1 MQLILDVEN
10 TVTNKNKKKH
20 LDPFESG
27 NTLVMV
33 GMKPVDGD
41 AQVVVFDHSQSEPTP
56 NGMKI
61 VQQALDST
69 TLLIGHNISH
79 DLIWLWE
86 SGFVYN
92 GEVYDTMLG
101 EYVMLRGQSMPL
113 DLGSVAQRYGCD
125 VQKQDTLKEY
135 FKQGY
140 STRDIPLNELQDYLL
155 HDLGA
160 TEGIFKALSIRST
173 EAKDQGLSETIR
185 LTNEVTVVLTRMY
198 QNGFKVN
205 LDQLGH
211 VRTQFEQEKA
221 QLEKDLHEYVRFLM
235 GDTPIN
241 LNSPEQLSWVI
252 YSRRP
257 LDKARWAAAIT
268 PYMSDVDFKSA
279 VKSNFLP
286 LYKTKAVK
294 CPSCGGVGSFFK
306 TKKDGSAFKKAT
318 RCTDCAGTGFEYKQT
333 KDVAGLKF
341 SPPNSK
347 WASANGFGTSKG
359 NLEIL
364 ERVASSK
371 NMTEAQEFLG
381 KLRRLSA
388 LDSYLSNFVEG
399 IADFIKPDGMLHVRL
414 NQHITATGRFSG
426 SNPNMQNMPRGNTF
440 PVKRVFVSRWE
451 GGKVMEADFAQ
462 LEFRV
467 AAFLSQDAV
476 AMKEV
481 SEGFDVHSY
490 TAKVITDA
498 GQPTSRQV
506 AKTHTFAPL
515 YGATGYGR
523 TPAEAAYYTHFM
535 EKYKGV
541 AGWHKTL
548 AKQALAYGYIS
559 IPSGREFVFPDV
571 KRKRDGTVTNF
582 TQIKNYPVQSFA
594 TADIVP
600 LALVEIYNRLQP
612 YRSCVVNSVH
622 DSIVVDVHPEEQ
634 DEVIEVI
641 DSVQKSLVDL
651 INARWGIDFN
661 VPLALEAKIG
671 NNWLEQKD
679 VQHLEKEIS

>member
-1 MQLILDVEN
+1 MHLVLDVEN

-20 LDPFESG
+20 LDPFEPG

-33 GMKPVDGD
+33 GMKPVDGE
-41 AQVVVFDHSQSEPTP
+41 AQVVVFDHSQADPTP
-56 NGMKI
+56 NGQQI

-69 TLLIGHNISH
+69 TLLIGHNLSH

-86 SGFVYN
+86 SGFVYD
-92 GEVYDTMLG
+92 GEIYDTMLG
-101 EYVMLRGQSMPL
+101 EYIMLRGQNMPL
-113 DLGSVAQRYGCD
+113 DLGSVAERYGCD

-140 STRDIPLNELQDYLL
+140 STRDVPFNELQDYLL

-160 TEGIFKALSIRST
+160 TEGIYKALSARQQT
-173 EAKDQGLSETIR
+173 PQDQGLSKTIG
-185 LTNEVTVVLTRMY
+185 LTNEVSVVLTRMY
-198 QNGFKVN
+198 RNGFKV
-205 LDQLGH
+205 DRAQLEH
-211 VRTQFEQEKA
+211 VRAQFEQEKA
-221 QLEKDLHEYVRFLM
+221 DLEKTLGDYVRFLM
-235 GDTPIN
+235 GDTPVN

-252 YSRRP
+252 YSRKP
-257 LDKARWAAAIT
+257 INKERWAAAIT
-268 PYMSDVDFKSA
+268 PYMTDSDFKSA
-279 VKSNFLP
+279 VKANFTP

-294 CPSCGGVGSFFK
+294 CPSCSGAGSFFK

-318 RCTDCAGTGFEYKQT
+318 KCGDCGGTGFEYKQT

-371 NMTEAQEFLG
+371 GMTEAQEFLG

-414 NQHITATGRFSG
+414 NQHITSTGRFSG

-440 PVKRVFVSRWE
+440 PVKRVFVSRWD
-451 GGKVMEADFAQ
+451 GGKIMEADFAQ

-467 AAFLSQDAV
+467 AAFLSQDEIAI
-476 AMKEV
+476 KEV
-481 SEGFDVHSY
+481 TEGFDVHSY

-498 GQPTSRQV
+498 GQQTSRQV

-535 EKYKGV
+535 DKYKGV
-541 AGWHKTL
+541 AGWHKVL
-548 AKQALAYGYIS
+548 AKQALGYGYIK
-559 IPSGREFVFPDV
+559 IPSGREFSFPDT
-571 KRKRDGTVTNF
+571 KRKRDGSVTNF

-622 DSIVVDVHPEEQ
+622 DSIVVDVHPEEV
-634 DEVIEVI
+634 DEVVKVI
-641 DSVQKSLVDL
+641 DSVQNDLTTL
-651 INARWGIDFN
+651 INSKWGIEFN

-671 NNWLEQKD
+671 DNWLEQKE
-679 VQHLEKEIS
+679 V